1 MQTLSRGVGRFRLLA
16 LCFIALSTSVL
27 AETPSNSNPVTRHV
41 ILLDISGSLRTRGY
55 ATKTGWT
62 PAIPELI
69 GKLSAT
75 DKVATKA
82 EDEIIVC
89 PFSDGVTDQ
98 KEGRFP
104 LGPFPVS
111 EFAPHI
117 SEIPY
122 PGSGATDMPL
132 ALQKAKRLCEEGL
145 PSGARCLI
153 WLITDNEN
161 NMDSNQSDQQFYA
174 TLRDSGDYSH
184 VMFFPLADP
193 KVRPNDNLVMYLMAI
208 QGSAPESSWK
218 SSDLEKIAQAVK
230 QKTSYDGVVFR
241 PLYSSPESSALDFSK
256 ELLFEGRQ
264 HARVTQE
271 GGTTVLH
278 FKEGDKFDGQLKFKI
293 RSRLKGWRL
302 DQAHLDDAEV
312 SLEIPPLY
320 AKQAQAK
327 SKWQVTPNQL
337 TVLPQ
342 KETAEFFLLHLAGPS
357 NQSMM
362 LGRTTAQQL
371 ASPFESSLPPIK
383 GKVRMNARVDVSAEQ
398 IKADIP
404 PELKERLTAVQG
416 LAEIEHFMVQQQD
429 GTAPGEAPR
438 TTSQREIKWERDLL
452 VKVEADSTPALLLGV
467 LLAFVALALAALAA
481 AIFLFK
487 NAFKLEGPGI
497 EEELSLGYLW
507 GKFLACDQNGQPL
520 FWIYSKAGSLSLKPE
535 PEMTLNSS
543 ADTTPVHW
551 EGDEFRFECG
561 PDGKPQDVFWLRRAA
576 RGSDSHES
584 GGSPL

>member
-1 MQTLSRGVGRFRLLA
+1 VTALPKNFARLTLVASCLLSMTLAA
-16 LCFIALSTSVL
+16 LGD
-27 AETPSNSNPVTRHV
+27 TPVMTRHV

-55 ATKTGWT
+55 ATRTAWT
-62 PAIPELI
+62 PAIPQLI
-69 GKLSAT
+69 EKLSAT
-75 DKVATKA
+75 DPVATKS
-82 EDEIIVC
+82 DDQMIVC
-89 PFSDGVTDQ
+89 PFSDGVTDK

-104 LGPFPVS
+104 LGPFQIS
-111 EFAPHI
+111 EFASHI
-117 SEIPY
+117 PEIPY

-132 ALQKAKRLCEEGL
+132 ALEMGKRLSQENL
-145 PSGARCLI
+145 PVGARSLI

-161 NMDSNQSDQQFYA
+161 NMDSNQSDQQFYT
-174 TLRDSGDYSH
+174 TLRDSADYSH

-193 KVRPNDNLVMYLMAI
+193 KVRPNDNLVMYLMAL
-208 QGSAPESSWK
+208 QGSSPEQSWK
-218 SSDLEKIAQAVK
+218 SSDIEKIAQAIK

-241 PLYSSPESSALDFSK
+241 PLYSSPEASALDFSK

-357 NQSMM
+357 NQSMK
-362 LGRTTAQQL
+362 LERTTGQQL
-371 ASPFESSLPPIK
+371 ASPFETSLPPIK

-416 LAEIEHFMVQQQD
+416 LSEIEHFMVQQQD
-429 GTAPGEAPR
+429 GTTPGEAPR
-438 TTSQREIKWERDLL
+438 TTSQRDIKWERDLL
-452 VKVEADSTPALLLGV
+452 IKVEADSTPALLLTA
-467 LLAFVALALAALAA
+467 LLAIVALAVAALAA

-535 PEMTLNSS
+535 PEMTLNTSTE
-543 ADTTPVHW
+543 TTAVIW

-576 RGSDSHES
+576 RGSDAHES